1 MADGGVGEAALVA
14 ELAAEGTAAAEGA
27 AAATTAAETA
37 AAADAAAASTAAATT
52 AEAGAAGTAGTAGM
66 GAGYGAGAGAGY
78 GAEMGAGAELG
89 AGYAPT
95 EYGMSYAYP
104 EVPYME
110 PFTPPAEP
118 PAPGIDSINPNQMAD
133 VMQQQIS
140 QAGQTPL
147 QPSPYESTASNT
159 PTSDVGEKL
168 VEKPPVSETPAGP
181 QESFAETGHT
191 VEPADAGKDAGKE
204 IDSKD
209 WKEVKDF
216 FKEYRTPITMAALG
230 VGIPALVRSSNNQYA
245 SPSSGVSAGPLNY
258 FKYNPQT
265 FKPSVAPGYAD
276 GGIASAPRQTGLFP
290 QSQMDRT
297 QFATPSQMPI
307 SREIIGADYD
317 ATISPY
323 TGDLPSFARG
333 GDLGGYSDGGRML
346 KGPGDGMS
354 DSIPAT
360 IAGKQEAR
368 LADGEFVVPADVV
381 SHLGNGSTDAG
392 AKQLYAMMDKVRKA
406 RTGTKKQ
413 GKQINAHKYMPKF
426 AQGGGIA
433 SFAEGGNVKRYA
445 GGNLVVRNNQIGYYE
460 GGSEGEEGTFVPL
473 SNTTNG
479 VGAITPTAFSPTTY
493 DANYYNQPYW
503 ESQLKSQQEAIAAAQ
518 KKLAAA
524 QGRLPTSDLSNLS
537 ETAKQNAQANAWY
550 QQYLGRNIGQDE
562 PFSNS
567 LEGILRS
574 QEYAQRK
581 PYMDEISAAQQE
593 LTSAQSALEPI
604 QANVSRLKGTET
616 KYDPYTVAN
625 RPSGNEPQYYGNIYR
640 GQAPD
645 YSAPGYTLSGGNLG
659 EWNNVAGETARAG
672 QPASKNQQVTQAY
685 LQGLGRAPDTAGFN
699 YWMQNNA
706 PVPDIVK
713 GIQTSEEARQNPL
726 AMAQYYQ
733 DLLGRA
739 PDAEGLKFWQ
749 TAANAG
755 TNPDLIKQQMMTS
768 PEYQVRQ
775 MYEQNLGRAA
785 DQAGQQFWTNA
796 ITQQGF
802 TPEQVST
809 AIKNTDEGKAY
820 AAKQA
825 EPEKK
830 RTGGIAS
837 LVRR

>member
-14 ELAAEGTAAAEGA
+14 ELTAESAAAAEGA

-52 AEAGAAGTAGTAGM
+52 AEAGAAGTAGM

-147 QPSPYESTASNT
+147 QPSPYEPTASNT

-181 QESFAETGHT
+181 QEAYGETG
-191 VEPADAGKDAGKE
+191 GKMGEGTDKLTKE
-204 IDSKD
+204 GADSKD

-230 VGIPALVRSSNNQYA
+230 VGIPALVRSSNNRYA
-245 SPSSGVSAGPLNY
+245 SPSSGSYSGPLSQ
-258 FKYNPQT
+258 FKYSPST
-265 FKPSVAPGYAD
+265 FRPSVAPGYAD

-433 SFAEGGNVKRYA
+433 SFAS
-445 GGNLVVRNNQIGYYE
+445 GNLVVNPETNEVGYWNQNGDNYWDRE
-460 GGSEGEEGTFVPL
+460 WVPI
-473 SNTTNG
+473 STSQNPTG
-479 VGAITPTAFSPTTY
+479 VGATSATQFSPTTY

-503 ESQLKSQQEAIAAAQ
+503 ESQLKSQQDAIAAAQ

-524 QGRLPTSDLSNLS
+524 QSRLPTSDLSNLS

-625 RPSGNEPQYYGNIYR
+625 RPSGNEPQFYGNIYR

-713 GIQTSEEARQNPL
+713 GIQTSEEARNNPL
-726 AMAQYYQ
+726 AVAQYYQ